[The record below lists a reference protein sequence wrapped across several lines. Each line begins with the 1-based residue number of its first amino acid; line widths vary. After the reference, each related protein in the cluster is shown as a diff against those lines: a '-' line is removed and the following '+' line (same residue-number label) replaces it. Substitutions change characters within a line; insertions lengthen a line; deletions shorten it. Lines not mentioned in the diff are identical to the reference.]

1 MIFPLTLPELYKMEF
16 DEMISRII
24 LVPIASLTALL
35 TALFLYMWIKRQD
48 EGNPQVKRIASYIR
62 NGAIAYLR
70 QQYRTSGV
78 FFAVA
83 FVLLL
88 IISFG
93 LHALSV
99 YVPFAFL
106 TGAFFSGLSGFLGML
121 TATRSSNRTTAAAKD
136 SLNNALRISF
146 RGGSVMGMVVVGF
159 GLLDIIIWFTGLHQF
174 TSLNL
179 SEITTTM
186 LSFGF
191 GASSQALFARV
202 GGGIFT
208 KAADMGADLV
218 GKVEAGI
225 PEDDPR
231 NPAVIADNV
240 GDNVGDVA
248 GMGADLYESF
258 VGSILGTAALAVSA
272 FRGTGYEFNGVVLPM
287 LIAAIGTLSSVV
299 GIFMVRTGENTGQK
313 GLLKAINRGINI
325 SSILTILF
333 SILVI
338 NVLLPQYFWQLFVP
352 IVAGLSVGVAIGYTT
367 DYYTNAAYGPVRGIA
382 KQARTGHATVI
393 TSGLSVGLI
402 SSAPSIVFIV
412 IGMLMAFGFGG
423 GFRDF
428 SEGLYAI
435 GLASVGML
443 STLGINLAT
452 DAFGPIADNAGGLAE
467 MAEMPSETRNRTD
480 ALDELGNS
488 TAARGKGLSI
498 GAAALTAVTLIA
510 AFVEEIRAAVL
521 HMDIEK
527 VMSIFPTLSKGTI
540 INVLE
545 SANVNEILDYL
556 GGSLMDIRFIVGL
569 FIGGVICT
577 SFSSKTIQAVSLAAG
592 EMIEEVRRQ
601 FREIKGVITGET
613 APDYDS
619 CVRISTLAAQKKM
632 VLPSMIVVLTPIA
645 TGLLLGPIAMIGLL
659 LGNLLV
665 GFLFAIFM
673 ANSGGA
679 WDNAKKYIERS
690 KSELKYQI
698 IAGMKQISKKGLW
711 PFFLT
716 RDYYRFLYDT
726 VNMNPLAFSIDEQV
740 SDYLADIINYIED
753 EYIQKSKSLAVP
765 IKRFG
770 GNKISDSD
778 DEKLNAYYQK
788 LNRDDRLVF
797 KLYLKLDEEERRIL
811 MDMKSLK
818 EKYSVIIK
826 GYSAAVTGD
835 TVGDPLKDTSG
846 PSLNIAIK
854 LATMVSIITIGLVM
868 RFNLIDFL
876 TK

>member
-1 MIFPLTLPELYKMEF
+1 MILA
-16 DEMISRII
+16 I
-24 LVPIASLTALL
+24 LIVPIASLVALTTALR
-35 TALFLYMWIKRQD
+35 LFTFIKRQD
-48 EGNPQVKRIASYIR
+48 RGTPQIIKISGYIR
-62 NGAIAYLR
+62 EGAIAYLK
-70 QQYRTSGV
+70 QQYRTSGI

-88 IISFG
+88 IFSYGF
-93 LHALSV
+93 HALSV
-99 YVPFAFL
+99 YVPFAFV

-121 TATRSSNRTTAAAKD
+121 AATQTASRTTTAARN
-136 SLNNALRISF
+136 SLNDALRLSF
-146 RGGSVMGMVVVGF
+146 RGGSIMGMVVVGF
-159 GLLDIIIWFTGLHQF
+159 GLLDIIVWFVGLNKF

-179 SEITTTM
+179 HEITTTM

-258 VGSILGTAALAVSA
+258 VGSILGTAALAVAAFMGTDLA
-272 FRGTGYEFNGVVLPM
+272 FRGVILPM
-287 LIAAIGTLSSVV
+287 LIAAVGTIASSI
-299 GIFMVRTGENTGQK
+299 GIFMVRTGEDSDQK

-325 SSILTILF
+325 SSIITLF
-333 SILVI
+333 LSIVVI
-338 NVLLPQYFWQLFVP
+338 RMLLPAYFWQLFIP
-352 IVAGLSVGVAIGYTT
+352 ILSGLFVGVAIGYTT
-367 DYYTNAAYGPVRGIA
+367 DFYTNAAYGPVRSIA
-382 KQARTGHATVI
+382 NQAKTGHATVI
-393 TSGLSVGLI
+393 TAGLSVGLI
-402 SSAPSIVFIV
+402 STAPSIVFII

-423 GFRDF
+423 GFANF
-428 SEGLYAI
+428 SAGLYAI

-467 MAEMPSETRNRTD
+467 MAEMPSQTRKRTD

-521 HMDIEK
+521 HMDMEK
-527 VMSIFPTLSKGTI
+527 VLTIFPTLHKDTI
-540 INVLE
+540 ISVLE
-545 SANVNEILDYL
+545 AANVSEILSYL
-556 GGSLMDIRFIVGL
+556 GGSLMDIRFIIGL

-577 SFSSKTIQAVSLAAG
+577 SFSSKTIQAVSQAAG
-592 EMIEEVRRQ
+592 EMIDEVRRQ

-613 APDYDS
+613 QPDYS
-619 CVRISTLAAQKKM
+619 RCVRISTLAAQKKM
-632 VLPSMIVVLTPIA
+632 VGPAMIVILTPIA
-645 TGLLLGPIAMIGLL
+645 TGLILGPIAVIGLL

-679 WDNAKKYIERS
+679 WDNAKKYIERN
-690 KSELKYQI
+690 KTELKFKI
-698 IAGMKQISKKGLW
+698 IEGIKTVSRRGLW

-716 RDYYRFLYDT
+716 KDYHKFLFEL
-726 VNMNPLAFSIDEQV
+726 VNLNPLAFSIDEEV
-740 SDYLADIINYIED
+740 SGYIEKIIDYIETEYIAKDRSIDGIQKHFTDKNAGDYLED
-753 EYIQKSKSLAVP
+753 RQLNSLY
-765 IKRFG
+765 K
-770 GNKISDSD
+770 
-778 DEKLNAYYQK
+778 KLNEE
-788 LNRDDRLVF
+788 DRPVF
-797 KLYLKLDEEERRIL
+797 RVYLELSDEDRKFL
-811 MDMKSLK
+811 FGMKEIK
-818 EKYSVIIK
+818 EKYTVTMNS
-826 GYSAAVTGD
+826 YSAAITGD

-868 RFNLIDFL
+868 RFNLADYLFR
-876 TK
+876 